1 MSYHQVQSLLYR
13 VIIEHLGSDQIKIK
27 LRFVVQVSFDLA
39 EYTAEVDGVGTLRLL
54 DAIRTCGLS
63 DSVRFYQ
70 VLIYPKLDPNPCI
83 NIQQVRKLRKTLISP
98 LFVTS

>member
-1 MSYHQVQSLLYR
+1 MS
-13 VIIEHLGSDQIKIK
+13 
-27 LRFVVQVSFDLA
+27 FVQVSFDLA

-70 VLIYPKLDPNPCI
+70 VAGRLVPMD
-83 NIQQVRKLRKTLISP
+83 
-98 LFVTS
+98 